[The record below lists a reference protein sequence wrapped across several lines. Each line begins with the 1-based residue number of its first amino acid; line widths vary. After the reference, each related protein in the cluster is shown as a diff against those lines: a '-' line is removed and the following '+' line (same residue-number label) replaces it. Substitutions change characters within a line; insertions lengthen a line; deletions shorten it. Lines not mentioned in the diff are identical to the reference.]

1 MINKGVWRFSAKQ
14 LLLTLI
20 ATGAIAYIS
29 TCLYL
34 FWQQRHFV
42 FEPSD
47 RIDSFPSS
55 PDFQLPYQDVQIPVG
70 NNVDRLHG
78 WWIPALTPHEKFSA
92 LPNEPVRILKS
103 PKTILYLCGRAGNK
117 TRYNYITRAKA
128 LHQLGFDVLI
138 VDYRGY
144 GLSGG
149 MWPSEAQVYEDS
161 QAAWNYLTQV
171 RGIAPAQIYVYG
183 ESLGGA
189 VALDLV
195 AKHPDVGG
203 AIIQS
208 SFTKMAEVIKLKEW
222 LWLLPIDLILTE
234 RFDSLSKVRS
244 LNASNNAS
252 KAKSHQIPILF
263 IHGTADDVVPA
274 RMSQQLYDAAP
285 EPKQLLLVPGAG
297 HYRIYQP
304 GSNSYLKA
312 IQKFIEKAESA
323 KITLPVR
330 ADTQVYLPYTKSL

>member
-1 MINKGVWRFSAKQ
+1 MINKWVWRFSAKQ

-34 FWQQRHFV
+34 FLQQRHFV

-47 RIDSFPSS
+47 RIDAFPSS

-70 NNVDRLHG
+70 NHGDRLHA
-78 WWIPALTPHEKFSA
+78 WWIPALKPHEKFSA
-92 LPNEPVRILKS
+92 LPNEPIRILKS

-138 VDYRGY
+138 IDYRGY

-149 MWPSEAQVYEDS
+149 MWPSEARVYEDS

-171 RGIAPAQIYVYG
+171 RGIVPDQIVVYG

-195 AKHPDVGG
+195 AKHPEVGG

-208 SFTKMAEVIKLKEW
+208 SFTKMAEVIKLKEL

-244 LNASNNAS
+244 LNASNNSS
-252 KAKSHQIPILF
+252 KAKSQQIPILF
-263 IHGTADDVVPA
+263 IHGTADDVVPFG
-274 RMSQQLYDAAP
+274 MSQQLYDAAP
-285 EPKQLLLVPGAG
+285 EPKQLLLIPGAG

-304 GSNSYLKA
+304 GANSYLKA
-312 IQKFIEKAESA
+312 IQKFIEKNESA
-323 KITLPVR
+323 KIPPAVR
-330 ADTQVYLPYTKSL
+330 VT

>member
-1 MINKGVWRFSAKQ
+1 MINKWVWHFSAKQ

-29 TCLYL
+29 LCLYL

-47 RIDSFPSS
+47 RIDLLPSA
-55 PDFQLPYQDVQIPVG
+55 PDFQLPYQNIQIPVG
-70 NNVDRLHG
+70 NHGDRLHA
-78 WWIPALTPHEKFSA
+78 WWIPAPTPHEKFST

-117 TRYNYITRAKA
+117 TYYNYITRIKA
-128 LHQLGFDVLI
+128 LRQLGFDVLVI
-138 VDYRGY
+138 DYRGY

-149 MWPSEAQVYEDS
+149 MLPSEAQIYEDS
-161 QAAWNYLTQV
+161 QAAWTYLTQI
-171 RGIAPAQIYVYG
+171 RGIVPDQIVVYG

-195 AKHPDVGG
+195 AKHPEVGG

-208 SFTKMAEVIKLKEW
+208 SFTKMAEVIKLKEL

-244 LNASNNAS
+244 LNTSNNAA
-252 KAKSHQIPILF
+252 KAKSPQIPILF
-263 IHGTADDVVPA
+263 IHGTADDVVPVN
-274 RMSQQLYDAAP
+274 MSQQLYDAAP
-285 EPKQLLLVPGAG
+285 EPKQLLLIPDAG

-304 GSNSYLKA
+304 GANSYLRA
-312 IQKFIEKAESA
+312 IQKFIEQAESA
-323 KITLPVR
+323 KNLSSWLKAKV
-330 ADTQVYLPYTKSL
+330 S

>member
-1 MINKGVWRFSAKQ
+1 MWRFSAKQ

-20 ATGAIAYIS
+20 TTGAIAYIS

-47 RIDSFPSS
+47 RIDALPSY
-55 PDFQLPYQDVQIPVG
+55 PDFQLPYQDVHIPVG
-70 NNVDRLHG
+70 NNGDLLHG
-78 WWIPALTPHEKFSA
+78 WWIPAPTPHEKFST

-103 PKTILYLCGRAGNK
+103 PKTILYLCGRGGNK
-117 TRYNYITRAKA
+117 TYYNYITRAKA
-128 LHQLGFDVLI
+128 LRQLGFDVLAI
-138 VDYRGY
+138 DYRGY
-144 GLSGG
+144 GLSSGVL
-149 MWPSEAQVYEDS
+149 PSEVQVYEDS

-171 RGIAPAQIYVYG
+171 RGIAPSQIFVYG

-195 AKHPDVGG
+195 AKHPEVGG
-203 AIIQS
+203 AIVQS
-208 SFTKMAEVIKLKEW
+208 SFTKMAEVIKLKSW

-244 LNASNNAS
+244 LNASNKAS
-252 KAKSHQIPILF
+252 KAISHQIPILF
-263 IHGTADDVVPA
+263 IHGTADDVVPVG
-274 RMSQQLYDAAP
+274 MSQQLYDAAP

-304 GSNSYLKA
+304 GSDSYLKA

-323 KITLPVR
+323 KITLAVR
-330 ADTQVYLPYTKSL
+330 ATV